1 MLMLKGAWLAR
12 SLLHPPRERERKARC
27 PLHSPPSFRG
37 PSVRPFSQYQES
49 IIYAFYDPF
58 SALIERGGGGGGE
71 GGGGTANRRSGG
83 RTTTAAAVMI
93 RTTILK

>member
-12 SLLHPPRERERKARC
+12 SLLHPPREKERRVAHFTL
-27 PLHSPPSFRG
+27 PPPSA
-37 PSVRPFSQYQES
+37 VRPFSQYQES

-58 SALIERGGGGGGE
+58 SALIERGGGGE
-71 GGGGTANRRSGG
+71 GGGGTQRTDGRAGG
-83 RTTTAAAVMI
+83 STAAAVMI